1 MGKSLEKL
9 IQLEDLYIS
18 YRKAKVQAFYENT
31 HPNAVE
37 FTEYEQNLEKNLKSL
52 YVLLTSKDVEWYKN
66 LDFIGEYAYLPKSI
80 DTSDWDKQS
89 NGHFCALNP
98 LEAWEASYNEANL
111 RANAKL
117 RLVIKPSVNY
127 QIFSALWI
135 LKVGHKFDSILNRKI
150 SYGNRLRRA
159 SKSDFSELNL
169 DSIGLFEPYFSAY
182 RNWRE
187 NGLKSM
193 ELALNQGES
202 ILAITMDVKQFYHQV
217 SAEFILRKEFLDKFE
232 IKLTSAE
239 RKLTKYMLS
248 SIQHWYRST
257 PDFEIRPEGGLPV
270 GLSASSVIANVLLA
284 EFDNEVTKQIKPL
297 YYGRYV
303 DDIFLVFKND
313 KSLNSS
319 KEVISELASKI
330 PISEIVNNK
339 DAPNSLKLNLNYAS
353 DSYIEFSG
361 NKQKIFALSSS
372 HGLDLILQIRS
383 QIRAQSSEY
392 RLMPEIPSTDS
403 EMAAKTLLAAPDA
416 SLQVDALRKADSIS
430 IKRLGFSLLMSDL
443 EAYSSDLES
452 FTWEKLRFEFYELTN
467 RYLITPQ
474 GIFNFATYIPRVFG
488 LMLSNGDIKIAS
500 KLIDDLIVVFKL
512 LSKTSS
518 LGEGTQSEHFELCI
532 TQYLL
537 ALRQAALQAATESE
551 AKLDLKYLRVLKKLN
566 EFDKSIKVP
575 RTLKALKK
583 QVHQILLADW
593 GKRPYKQYW
602 YQNQGE
608 AEHGPSVPRSFS
620 IKRQLRLGAIRH
632 FREKLT
638 NLVMPHWPALAF
650 PTRPLRIDEIAMVAP
665 KLLENPD
672 QFKSIVHLLR
682 GAKVASYEKFGLQ
695 SQNNELA
702 EFHAPKFPAPNK
714 SSEKILVALT
724 NIETTEIQ
732 WRKAAEGKP
741 DRSYKRYVNLFG
753 SVNRILKGNK
763 KPDYVVMPE
772 LAVPHKW
779 AIRIARK
786 LAQNNISLFVGV
798 EYRKDRKKS
807 KLRNDCLV
815 SLTTNWPGYP
825 SHIIRFQPKFK
836 PAEEERTSLKV
847 AKLPAI
853 FEPEGLDALPTLY
866 FHGSFVFSILICSD
880 LTNIEHRNSLRGYVD
895 SLFVLEWNR
904 DLNTFSPLVEASALD
919 LHCFVAQSNNRL
931 YGDSR
936 IRAPFNDAFRRDVV
950 RLKGG
955 VSDYHVIGEIDY
967 KSLRNSQRKY
977 KKTSLFKPVP
987 IGFKMSKF
995 RFNNG

>member
-1 MGKSLEKL
+1 MGKSLAQL

-52 YVLLTSKDVEWYKN
+52 YVLLTNKDVEWYKN
-66 LDFIGEYAYLPKSI
+66 SEFIGEYAYLPKSI
-80 DTSDWDKQS
+80 DTSDWDKHS

-98 LEAWEASYNEANL
+98 LEAWEASYKEANI

-127 QIFSALWI
+127 QIFSVLWI

-150 SYGNRLRRA
+150 SYGNRLRRT

-182 RNWRE
+182 RDWRE

-193 ELALNQGES
+193 ELALIQDES

-217 SAEFILRKEFLDKFE
+217 SAEFILRKEFLEKFE

-257 PDFEIRPEGGLPV
+257 PDFKIRPEGGLPV

-284 EFDNEVTKQIKPL
+284 EFDNEVTKQIMPL

-313 KSLNSS
+313 KNLNSS
-319 KEVISELASKI
+319 KEVIGELASKI

-353 DSYIEFSG
+353 DSNIEFSAD
-361 NKQKIFALSSS
+361 KQKIFALSSS

-452 FTWEKLRFEFYELTN
+452 NTWEKLRFEFYELTN

-474 GIFNFATYIPRVFG
+474 GIFNFATYIPRVFS

-518 LGEGTQSEHFELCI
+518 LGESAQSKHFELCI
-532 TQYLL
+532 SQYLL

-583 QVHQILLADW
+583 QVHQTLLADW

-608 AEHGPSVPRSFS
+608 AEYGPSVPRSFS

-695 SQNNELA
+695 SQKNELA
-702 EFHAPKFPAPNK
+702 EFHAPKFPAPRK

-732 WRKAAEGKP
+732 WKKAAEGKP
-741 DRSYKRYVNLFG
+741 DRSYKRYINLF
-753 SVNRILKGNK
+753 SSINRILKGNK

-786 LAQNNISLFVGV
+786 LAQNNISLFVGI

-815 SLTTNWPGYP
+815 SLTTNWPGYR

-836 PAEEERTSLKV
+836 PAEEERTSLKA

-853 FEPEGLDALPTLY
+853 LEPEGLDALPTLY

-919 LHCFVAQSNNRL
+919 LHCYVAQSNNRL

-967 KSLRNSQRKY
+967 KSLRDSQRKY
-977 KKTSLFKPVP
+977 KRTSLFKPVP